1 MPKIQDYINRKY
13 YRRDAIFE
21 SIKVLFFSFFI
32 KKPKLYTN
40 KTFLYK
46 MPPTSVIRYN
56 FLGRVLFNLYNIIL
70 FFFKDQKI
78 KFLIEDNK
86 LIENDPKKSYLKKDS
101 LTNPV
106 PILIKNSYPSS
117 HSTSPRPSFPL
128 SATPFSKGHEINL
141 DQEYFDTIKKSYIS
155 ALNDDHLNFKNSLW
169 WNECIKE
176 IQSKFFDQ
184 HNNPIIYNFKNFFD
198 IKFKA
203 ALFENSSPL
212 QKNNTKIKNF
222 FSALNVINQ
231 YHYLSDIIDDYVLR
245 SISESEVGNNKSVIY
260 NGQRLS
266 SRLIRHGYFASQI
279 FKNTNF
285 LNNKNFIFLDLGGG
299 FGSLSR
305 ILLNFNINSKCIII
319 EQPEIC
325 AVANFYMK
333 SNFPKKKILNYED
346 FKNSKSQNKLFES
359 IEFDVLILPSFSIE
373 NIPDNFVNLSIN
385 TASLGEMS
393 KEFGMYYIKNIERIT
408 KDYFYSVNKLN
419 SNENIWD
426 GYGHNQF

>member
-1 MPKIQDYINRKY
+1 MAKIQDYINRKY

-21 SIKVLFFSFFI
+21 SIKVLFFSLFI

-40 KTFLYK
+40 KAFLYK
-46 MPPTSVIRYN
+46 MPPASVIKYN

-70 FFFKDQKI
+70 FFFKYQKI

-117 HSTSPRPSFPL
+117 HSTSTSPRPSFSL

-155 ALNDDHLNFKNSLW
+155 ALNDDHLNFKNSPW
-169 WNECIKE
+169 WDECIRE

-212 QKNNTKIKNF
+212 QKNNTKIII
-222 FSALNVINQ
+222 INQ
-231 YHYLSDIIDDYVLR
+231 
-245 SISESEVGNNKSVIY
+245 
-260 NGQRLS
+260 
-266 SRLIRHGYFASQI
+266 
-279 FKNTNF
+279 
-285 LNNKNFIFLDLGGG
+285 
-299 FGSLSR
+299 
-305 ILLNFNINSKCIII
+305 IN
-319 EQPEIC
+319 
-325 AVANFYMK
+325 
-333 SNFPKKKILNYED
+333 LHTHH
-346 FKNSKSQNKLFES
+346 L
-359 IEFDVLILPSFSIE
+359 
-373 NIPDNFVNLSIN
+373 
-385 TASLGEMS
+385 T
-393 KEFGMYYIKNIERIT
+393 
-408 KDYFYSVNKLN
+408 
-419 SNENIWD
+419 
-426 GYGHNQF
+426 